1 MVIENGLI
9 GLMLLAYTLGM
20 KHGMDADHLA
30 TIDGFVRGNSQ
41 HRPLLARY
49 SGILFSLGHGMVVIS
64 VATAAALLSG
74 AWKLPAWLE
83 DMGALVSIAFLLLL
97 GAYNLHQVIHAKA
110 GSLVRPVGLKSKLFP
125 AFNVGSP
132 WVIMG
137 VGVLFAFSFD
147 TLSQALLF
155 SIAITGS
162 SKSAWIPLLLGFLF
176 MLGMMVTD
184 ALNGVWTAWLVR
196 RTDRTAEIASRV
208 MGGSVAALS
217 IGVAVLGICK
227 YLLPEF
233 AERSD
238 AYGLWVGAGVLTF
251 TLMGYLL
258 AMKLSNLHAI
268 K

>member
-1 MVIENGLI
+1 MVIENGLM

-64 VATAAALLSG
+64 VATTAALMSG
-74 AWKLPAWLE
+74 AWKLPIWLE

-97 GAYNLHQVIHAKA
+97 GAYNFHQVVHAKV
-110 GSLVRPVGLKSKLFP
+110 GSLIQPVGLKSKLFP
-125 AFNVGSP
+125 AISVGSP

-137 VGVLFAFSFD
+137 VGVLFALSFD

-155 SIAITGS
+155 SISITGS
-162 SKSAWIPLLLGFLF
+162 KSVWVPLLLGCLF
-176 MLGMMVTD
+176 MFGMMVTD

-196 RTDRTAEIASRV
+196 RADRTAEIASRV
-208 MGGSVAALS
+208 MGGVVAALS
-217 IGVAVLGICK
+217 ILVAVLGIFK

-233 AERSD
+233 AKSSD
-238 AYGLWVGAGVLTF
+238 AYGLWVGTGVLTF

-258 AMKLSNLHAI
+258 AMKLSNGRAPR
-268 K
+268 